1 MKSLV
6 SLSKILKLKM
16 STPVKTKKF
25 HSNIYRFYEFERDD
39 GKNSY
44 WKCKTCNLIREKS
57 GTSTTNLIV
66 HLKEKHELTS
76 YKEFQELNNP
86 NSPLIT
92 SNANKRMRLETPI
105 KGLFTASTAKYSQ
118 NSVIQKSR
126 FKNLADFLIKAMLPV
141 SIVETSAFRDF
152 YSTIDPSF
160 NIPNVRTLKNNGN
173 FYFQTKSIN

>member
-1 MKSLV
+1 
-6 SLSKILKLKM
+6 
-16 STPVKTKKF
+16 
-25 HSNIYRFYEFERDD
+25 
-39 GKNSY
+39 
-44 WKCKTCNLIREKS
+44 
-57 GTSTTNLIV
+57 
-66 HLKEKHELTS
+66 
-76 YKEFQELNNP
+76 
-86 NSPLIT
+86 
-92 SNANKRMRLETPI
+92 MRLETPI